1 LTVFVQIYR
10 MCLMILYFV
19 WALFFI
25 WLVFLT
31 AIVLKTKAHYNNL
44 ISKTRKQKI
53 DEILD
58 ELLMIDKKTKEELEM
73 VKKELRE
80 EIKTSTLH
88 IQKVGLVRFNPFE
101 RSGGD
106 KSFVISFLNYENSGI
121 VINFIYT
128 REGLRVYSK
137 KVRDGKGEEY
147 DLSEEEE
154 KAIKKSN

>member
-1 LTVFVQIYR
+1 MVIY
-10 MCLMILYFV
+10 IIGV
-19 WALFFI
+19 IFFI

-31 AIVLKTKAHYNNL
+31 GVVLKTKAHYNNL

-73 VKKELRE
+73 VKKELRQ

-101 RSGGD
+101 RMGGE

-128 REGLRVYSK
+128 RDGLRVYSK
-137 KVRDGKGEEY
+137 KVKDGKGEEY
-147 DLSEEEE
+147 NLSEEEK
-154 KAIKKSN
+154 KAIEKSN